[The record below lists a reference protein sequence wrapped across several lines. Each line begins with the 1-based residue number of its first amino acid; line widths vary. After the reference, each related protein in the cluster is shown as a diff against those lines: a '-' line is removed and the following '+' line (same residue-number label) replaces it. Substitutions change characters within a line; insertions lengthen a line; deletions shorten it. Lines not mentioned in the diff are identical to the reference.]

1 MKRTI
6 EQSKL
11 AKGVAYLA
19 IAFLIIGDS
28 LFLGHYLSPNPI
40 WITWLSFGVI
50 TVALAGYCLLQTDW
64 RRIIRQVPIELTL
77 LLALM
82 LGGIFWSAYQLHSA
96 ISFSLQFGVVL
107 IALFFAASFSWREIH
122 LMLATTIRVIIF
134 SSFAIELI
142 SSSFKGILANL
153 APSSM
158 PEIKGPLAVSGHLFD
173 GGRIQ
178 GLLGNANYLAAWA
191 LMGVIIFAIETALR
205 KDKRWLAIFSLVAS
219 VCMLLVSRS
228 AGMIFATIAVLLAAV
243 VCLLAEG
250 KPREIRHRYYRYAWS
265 LAGIAMFFV
274 LVFRRPVFE
283 ILGKSPDM
291 THRSDIW
298 RNVLSLI
305 SQRPFEGWGF
315 IGAWAPGVH
324 PFEGLVV
331 INGEKY
337 YQAHNAYLDLW
348 LQLGAIGLI
357 LFVTLLVRTFIKSW
371 KLGVHHSNALY
382 LWPILILIT
391 QLVRGVTESRLLIQS
406 AMMLLIL
413 IAVKVY
419 DPEEFLEDN
428 TNTSKIKQLDQLRAR
443 PKRRVNLR

>member
-1 MKRTI
+1 
-6 EQSKL
+6 
-11 AKGVAYLA
+11 
-19 IAFLIIGDS
+19 
-28 LFLGHYLSPNPI
+28 
-40 WITWLSFGVI
+40 
-50 TVALAGYCLLQTDW
+50 
-64 RRIIRQVPIELTL
+64 
-77 LLALM
+77 
-82 LGGIFWSAYQLHSA
+82 
-96 ISFSLQFGVVL
+96 
-107 IALFFAASFSWREIH
+107 
-122 LMLATTIRVIIF
+122 
-134 SSFAIELI
+134 
-142 SSSFKGILANL
+142 
-153 APSSM
+153 
-158 PEIKGPLAVSGHLFD
+158 
-173 GGRIQ
+173 
-178 GLLGNANYLAAWA
+178 
-191 LMGVIIFAIETALR
+191 
-205 KDKRWLAIFSLVAS
+205 
-219 VCMLLVSRS
+219 
-228 AGMIFATIAVLLAAV
+228 
-243 VCLLAEG
+243 
-250 KPREIRHRYYRYAWS
+250 
-265 LAGIAMFFV
+265 
-274 LVFRRPVFE
+274 
-283 ILGKSPDM
+283 M

-315 IGAWAPGVH
+315 IGAWATGVH

-428 TNTSKIKQLDQLRAR
+428 TNTSKIKQLDQLRSR
-443 PKRRVNLR
+443 PKRRVKLR